1 MIYSK
6 ISIPQTVMGNKNLFK
21 LLTMG
26 TIMVQITKISLYIY
40 VHTCMD
46 DIMNLFLICKQ
57 DSVAQQLQKDLNFT
71 RDMGKIYNAME
82 DQLQELNVKRQAYHS
97 NSFVGNH
104 VNTCLK
110 VQVQTKTKMGRVL
123 YFLNFV

>member
-1 MIYSK
+1 
-6 ISIPQTVMGNKNLFK
+6 
-21 LLTMG
+21 
-26 TIMVQITKISLYIY
+26 MVQVTKISLYIY

-110 VQVQTKTKMGRVL
+110 VQVQKKKKWEEYTIS
-123 YFLNFV
+123 